1 MNLCSDN
8 HDEIAYEGRN
18 CPMCELIS
26 DHNNAVTELK
36 EKIESLEA
44 QLEEEK
50 EIALDYKARWIE
62 SDSEV
67 KRLLNGRLDGE
78 R

>member
-1 MNLCSDN
+1 
-8 HDEIAYEGRN
+8 
-18 CPMCELIS
+18 MCELIS
-26 DHNNAVTELK
+26 DNDFAVTELK